1 MKRAY
6 LWSMYLS
13 FVLQIAYILLKICGI
28 CNYSWVIMFGPSFA
42 AAGITMFVV
51 LMYIVL
57 HLYK

>member
-13 FVLQIAYILLKICGI
+13 FVLQMTYILLKICGI
-28 CNYSWVIMFGPSFA
+28 CNYSWTIMFGPSFA

-57 HLYK
+57 HFYK